1 MKWLPI
7 EKFSQLVFL
16 EICADYAD
24 FACVARRTVSDFVF
38 FRNIVEVN
46 PVFAV
51 CHHTLCAKDIAIFT
65 TVKCCENAS
74 DVGLCVIL
82 CSFKSPSCEHFVC
95 MMVMT
100 TGTMFSMFVV
110 MVVAAGAM
118 FTVFVVM
125 IVTAGACFTVFVVMV
140 VTAGT
145 MFAMFVVVVV
155 AAGTMF
161 AMFVV
166 VVMAAGTM
174 FAVFVM
180 MVVAAG
186 TMFSVFVVMVVTA

>member
-16 EICADYAD
+16 EICTDYAD
-24 FACVARRTVSDFVF
+24 FACVARCAVSDFVF

-65 TVKCCENAS
+65 AVKCCENAS
-74 DVGLCVIL
+74 DVGFCVIL
-82 CSFKSPSCEHFVC
+82 CSFKAPSCEHFIC

-100 TGTMFSMFVV
+100 
-110 MVVAAGAM
+110 AGAM
-118 FTVFVVM
+118 FAM
-125 IVTAGACFTVFVVMV
+125 FVVMV

-145 MFAMFVVVVV
+145 MFTVFVVVVV
-155 AAGTMF
+155 T
-161 AMFVV
+161 
-166 VVMAAGTM
+166 
-174 FAVFVM
+174 
-180 MVVAAG
+180 AG
-186 TMFSVFVVMVVTA
+186 TMFSVLVMVVVATGTRFAMFVVMIRHPVFM